1 MLGTLVP
8 AHALCVAGE
17 AELRLALSEDGR
29 GAVVGSVAHVRVLE
43 GLLDLEAGD
52 GERADHLEGEEANN
66 VDGVVA
72 GLEVKR
78 GREVEELLEA
88 LRFAVREGGLSA
100 VRIVLVLF
108 ARHLTSCVVCFL
120 GVVSERK

>member
-1 MLGTLVP
+1 M
-8 AHALCVAGE
+8 
-17 AELRLALSEDGR
+17 
-29 GAVVGSVAHVRVLE
+29 VGGIAHVRVLE
-43 GLLDLEAGD
+43 RLLDLEAGD
-52 GERADHLEGEEANN
+52 GERANHLEGEKAND

-72 GLEVKR
+72 SLEIKR
-78 GREVEELLEA
+78 GREVEELLKA
-88 LRFAVREGGLSA
+88 LRFAVCEGGLSA